1 MQALLELA
9 RHSVGRC
16 AHAAVLVDSGG
27 GGDGAPS
34 TVPLRCVASTA
45 TAGAGSMMDMVPF
58 LHAGAGMEVELQR
71 ALESECDEPLVVLD
85 AAALTGASNASLD
98 YRFVTA
104 VRCCRREDSVAAV
117 AGILCV
123 FDNMPRSASPPEADL
138 DALRL
143 VAGLLAGLVPDA
155 LATTSA
161 AEPKVPMSTAEKAAA
176 STDAMPTA
184 APDAN
189 VGPRADASTAGGTSA
204 SSFAA
209 TAEDTDLT
217 ATAAAYANLV
227 VSATAEMISVHDTSP
242 EGTYL
247 YASPASKELL
257 GWEPEELVGKPV
269 NTLFHPDEIAPN
281 REILGDILDDVEKEK
296 PVSRGGDSV
305 RLRKKDGS
313 YLWVHIS
320 TKCVKNQLVC
330 VTRDDSYR
338 HQVHIRCISATRAE
352 SCACVLTPHLDSLP
366 CCCFDFDLA
375 RPVLSI
381 CSSRFNCAKTLRST
395 SCSPST
401 ALISSRCTP
410 PRAASSSSTHQPPR
424 ACCWAT
430 RNLS

>member
-143 VAGLLAGLVPDA
+143 VAGLLAGLVPMHSRR
-155 LATTSA
+155 LRPPSRYRCQL
-161 AEPKVPMSTAEKAAA
+161 PKLPPQPMLCRRLPRCKCWPPCRRI
-176 STDAMPTA
+176 DRRKYLRLFLRRHCRRHR
-184 APDAN
+184 PDCH
-189 VGPRADASTAGGTSA
+189 GGCVRKLGRLRDGRDDQRSRHVA
-204 SSFAA
+204 RGS
-209 TAEDTDLT
+209 
-217 ATAAAYANLV
+217 
-227 VSATAEMISVHDTSP
+227 
-242 EGTYL
+242 YL

-257 GWEPEELVGKPV
+257 GWEPEGSPGSPSY
-269 NTLFHPDEIAPN
+269 LFHPDEIAPN
-281 REILGDILDDVEKEK
+281 REILGDILDDVEKGS
-296 PVSRGGDSV
+296 PLAAVATRSGCARRMAATCGCTSAPSASRTSLFASPGTTVAIRCTYAAYPPRAPSL
-305 RLRKKDGS
+305 RLRLDAS
-313 YLWVHIS
+313 LTPFPAAVSIS
-320 TKCVKNQLVC
+320 T
-330 VTRDDSYR
+330 S
-338 HQVHIRCISATRAE
+338 
-352 SCACVLTPHLDSLP
+352 
-366 CCCFDFDLA
+366 

-381 CSSRFNCAKTLRST
+381 CSSRFNCAK
-395 SCSPST
+395 PE
-401 ALISSRCTP
+401 A
-410 PRAASSSSTHQPPR
+410 RAARHLLP
-424 ACCWAT
+424 
-430 RNLS
+430 